1 MILFGISWQEFRKT
15 FVTVIL
21 TIIIIWILK
30 EITDRYNLPVISTI
44 VNKGA

>member
-1 MILFGISWQEFRKT
+1 MFGISIGEFRRV
-15 FVTVIL
+15 FITVVL

-30 EITDRYNLPVISTI
+30 EITDRYNIPVISTI